1 MLRLKHLKSEM
12 TLSFIIVAIVI
23 ITSVELISF
32 WWIKDMIE
40 TKVSETT
47 VETLKQ
53 IDKNINSIYGNS
65 EDISKYTI
73 ANREVRK
80 LLKLREDQFD
90 QSTELLIRINEEY
103 ANLTNSKSFIAAIN
117 VFGKNNL
124 KFESAGSSFVIDG
137 NGAPV
142 IDIPEDG
149 SYILTP
155 TYRRYYYTLGEQY
168 IMSFYRQIKDIN
180 DFQNHLGTLRID
192 INESVVNG
200 IYKDISL
207 GQTGYVFITDK
218 KGCVISHSDKQQI
231 GIDLQNNTY
240 YNTVFE
246 KKEGYY
252 KEKIDGKNVLI
263 TFFQSEQHDMIYLG
277 QVPFEELMYK
287 VDAARNL
294 TLLLTLMAI
303 LISLLFFYILS
314 TRISNPIST
323 LTGFMKQVE
332 NGDFNVTVDSEREDE
347 IGQLSRSFNQMVNRI
362 KELIEEVYLTKI
374 KKKEAELDA
383 LQSQINPHFL
393 YNTLDIA
400 YWSSRMEDAPI
411 TEEIISNL
419 SNFFKLGLNK
429 GKEVT
434 TIRKEVEH
442 LNSYLYI
449 QLLRY
454 DEKPEILV
462 KVDETLYDYKLIKL
476 ILQPLVENA
485 LLHGISDMDVGGRV
499 EVKGREEGNDIIFEV
514 KDNGKGI
521 ESSRLAT
528 IFDEDSKHE
537 SYGLKNVQ
545 DRIKI
550 YYGEE
555 YGLTIESELN
565 LGTTVKIRIPK
576 SQNGV
581 NKNDKSTDR

>member
-1 MLRLKHLKSEM
+1 MLKMKHLKSEM

-53 IDKNINSIYGNS
+53 IDKNMNSIYGNS

-80 LLKLREDQFD
+80 FLKLKEAEHD

-124 KFESAGSSFVIDG
+124 KFESAGSSFIMDVEE
-137 NGAPV
+137 APV
-142 IDIPEDG
+142 FQVPEDG
-149 SYILTP
+149 SYILTS

-180 DFQNHLGTLRID
+180 DFQNQLGTLRID
-192 INESVVNG
+192 INEKVVNS
-200 IYKDISL
+200 IYKDIVL
-207 GQTGYVFITDK
+207 GQTGYFFITNK
-218 KGCVISHSDKQQI
+218 KGVVISHSDKAQL
-231 GIDLQNNTY
+231 GSDLHSKSY
-240 YNTVFE
+240 YSTVFD

-252 KEKIDGKNVLI
+252 KEKIDGRNVII
-263 TFFQSEQHDMIYLG
+263 TFFQSDLHDMIYLG
-277 QVPFEELMYK
+277 QVPYEELMHK
-287 VDAARNL
+287 VDSARNL
-294 TLLLTLMAI
+294 TLFLTLIAI
-303 LISLLFFYILS
+303 LISLLFFYLVS

-332 NGDFNVTVDSEREDE
+332 KGDFSVTVDSEREDE

-362 KELIEEVYLTKI
+362 KELVEEVYLTKI

-434 TIRKEVEH
+434 TIGKEVEH
-442 LNSYLYI
+442 LKSYLYI

-454 DEKPEILV
+454 EEKPEIIV
-462 KVDETLYDYKLIKL
+462 KVDEGLFHYELIKL

-485 LLHGISDMDVGGRV
+485 LLHGISDMDCGGRI
-499 EVKGREEGNDIIFEV
+499 EVSGKEEGDDIIFEV

-528 IFDEDSKHE
+528 IFDEDSKHDG
-537 SYGLKNVQ
+537 YGVKNVQ

-550 YYGEE
+550 YYGES
-555 YGLTIESELN
+555 YGLTIQSEQN
-565 LGTTVKIRIPK
+565 RGTSVRIRIPK
-576 SQNGV
+576 LHRGG
-581 NKNDKSTDR
+581 D

>member
-1 MLRLKHLKSEM
+1 M
-12 TLSFIIVAIVI
+12 TLSFIIVAIII

-53 IDKNINSIYGNS
+53 IDKNMNSIYGNS
-65 EDISKYTI
+65 DDISKYTI
-73 ANREVRK
+73 ANRDVRK
-80 LLKLREDQFD
+80 FLKLKESQLD

-117 VFGKNNL
+117 FFGKNNL
-124 KFESAGSSFVIDG
+124 KFESAGSSFVMDVDQ
-137 NGAPV
+137 APV
-142 IDIPEDG
+142 IEAPEDG

-168 IMSFYRQIKDIN
+168 IMSFYRQLKDIN
-180 DFQNHLGTLRID
+180 NFQNRIGTLRID
-192 INESVVNG
+192 ISENVVNS
-200 IYKDISL
+200 IYKDIVL
-207 GQTGYVFITDK
+207 GQTGYFFITDK
-218 KGCVISHSDKQQI
+218 KGIVISHSDKKQI
-231 GIDLQNNTY
+231 GSDLHSKSY
-240 YNTVFE
+240 YSTVFDT
-246 KKEGYY
+246 KEGYF
-252 KEKIDGKNVLI
+252 KERIEGRNVLI
-263 TFFQSEQHDMIYLG
+263 TFFQSDQHNMIYLG
-277 QVPFEELMYK
+277 QVPYEELMYK
-287 VDAARNL
+287 VDSARNL
-294 TLLLTLMAI
+294 TLFLTLIAI
-303 LISLLFFYILS
+303 LISLLFFYIVS

-332 NGDFNVTVDSEREDE
+332 NGDFNVNVDSEREDE

-411 TEEIISNL
+411 TEEIILNL

-434 TIRKEVEH
+434 TIGKEVEH
-442 LNSYLYI
+442 LKSYLYI

-454 DEKPEILV
+454 DEKPAIIV
-462 KVDETLYDYKLIKL
+462 KVDENLYHYKLIKL

-485 LLHGISDMDVGGRV
+485 LLHGISDMDTGGRI
-499 EVKGREEGNDIIFEV
+499 EVLGTEEGDDIIFEV
-514 KDNGKGI
+514 RDNGKGI
-521 ESSRLAT
+521 ESSRLET

-537 SYGLKNVQ
+537 GYGVKNVQ

-550 YYGEE
+550 YYGEN
-555 YGLTIESELN
+555 YGLTIESELMV
-565 LGTTVKIRIPK
+565 GTTVTIRIPK
-576 SQNGV
+576 LQNGV
-581 NKNDKSTDR
+581 NKHD

>member
-1 MLRLKHLKSEM
+1 MLRMKHLKSEM

-53 IDKNINSIYGNS
+53 IDKNMNSIYGNS

-80 LLKLREDQFD
+80 FLKLKESEFD

-117 VFGKNNL
+117 FFGKNNL
-124 KFESAGSSFVIDG
+124 KFESAGSSFVMDVDQ
-137 NGAPV
+137 APV
-142 IDIPEDG
+142 IEVPEDG
-149 SYILTP
+149 TYILTP
-155 TYRRYYYTLGEQY
+155 TYKRYYYTLGEQY

-180 DFQNHLGTLRID
+180 DFQNQLGTLRID
-192 INESVVNG
+192 ISENVVNS
-200 IYKDISL
+200 IYKDIVL
-207 GQTGYVFITDK
+207 GQTGYFFITDK
-218 KGCVISHSDKQQI
+218 KGFVISHSDKKLL
-231 GIDLQNNTY
+231 GSDLHSKSY
-240 YNTVFE
+240 YSTVFDT
-246 KKEGYY
+246 KEGYY
-252 KEKIDGKNVLI
+252 KERIDGRDVLI
-263 TFFQSEQHDMIYLG
+263 TFFQSDQHNMIYLG
-277 QVPFEELMYK
+277 QVPYKELMYK
-287 VDAARNL
+287 VDSARNL
-294 TLLLTLMAI
+294 TLFLTLIAI
-303 LISLLFFYILS
+303 LISLLFFHILS
-314 TRISNPIST
+314 TRISNPIRT

-332 NGDFNVTVDSEREDE
+332 KGDFNVTVDSEREDE

-429 GKEVT
+429 GKEIT
-434 TIRKEVEH
+434 TIGKEVEH

-454 DEKPEILV
+454 DEKPEIIV
-462 KVDETLYDYKLIKL
+462 KVDEKLYNYKLIKL

-485 LLHGISDMDVGGRV
+485 LLHGISDMDAGGRI
-499 EVKGREEGNDIIFEV
+499 EVLGTDEGDDIIFEV
-514 KDNGKGI
+514 RDNGKGI

-537 SYGLKNVQ
+537 GYGVKNVQ

-550 YYGEE
+550 YYGES
-555 YGLTIESELN
+555 YGLTIQSEIQ

-576 SQNGV
+576 LQNGV
-581 NKNDKSTDR
+581 NKND

>member
-1 MLRLKHLKSEM
+1 MLRMKHLKSEM

-53 IDKNINSIYGNS
+53 IDKNMNSIYGNS

-73 ANREVRK
+73 ANREVRRF
-80 LLKLREDQFD
+80 LKLEEAEFD
-90 QSTELLIRINEEY
+90 QATGLLIRINEEY

-117 VFGKNNL
+117 FFGKNNL
-124 KFESAGSSFVIDG
+124 KFESAGSSYVMDV
-137 NGAPV
+137 NEAPV
-142 IDIPEDG
+142 IEVPEDG

-155 TYRRYYYTLGEQY
+155 TYRRYYGTLGEQY

-180 DFQNHLGTLRID
+180 NFQNQLGTLRID
-192 INESVVNG
+192 ISENVVNS
-200 IYKDISL
+200 IYKDIVL
-207 GQTGYVFITDK
+207 GQTGYFFITDK
-218 KGCVISHSDKQQI
+218 KGFVISHSDKQQL
-231 GIDLQNNTY
+231 GSDLHSKSY
-240 YNTVFE
+240 YSTVFDT
-246 KKEGYY
+246 KEGYY
-252 KEKIDGKNVLI
+252 KEQIDGRDVLI
-263 TFFQSEQHDMIYLG
+263 TFFQSDQHDMIYLG
-277 QVPFEELMYK
+277 QVPYKELMYK
-287 VDAARNL
+287 VDSARNL
-294 TLLLTLMAI
+294 TLLITLIAI

-314 TRISNPIST
+314 TRISIPIST

-434 TIRKEVEH
+434 SVGKEVEH

-454 DEKPEILV
+454 DEKPEVIV
-462 KVDETLYDYKLIKL
+462 KVDEKLYDFKLIKL

-485 LLHGISDMDVGGRV
+485 LLHGISDMDAGGRI
-499 EVKGREEGNDIIFEV
+499 EVLGTEEGDDIIFEV

-537 SYGLKNVQ
+537 GYGVKNVQ
-545 DRIKI
+545 DRIRI
-550 YYGEE
+550 YYGEN
-555 YGLTIESELN
+555 YGLTIESTLN

-576 SQNGV
+576 LQNGV
-581 NKNDKSTDR
+581 IKND

>member
-1 MLRLKHLKSEM
+1 MLRMKHLKSEM

-23 ITSVELISF
+23 ITSVEFISF

-53 IDKNINSIYGNS
+53 IDKNMNSIYGNS

-80 LLKLREDQFD
+80 FLKLKESQFN

-117 VFGKNNL
+117 FFGKNNL
-124 KFESAGSSFVIDG
+124 KFESAGSSFVMDVDQTSEIE
-137 NGAPV
+137 V
-142 IDIPEDG
+142 PEDG
-149 SYILTP
+149 SFILTP

-180 DFQNHLGTLRID
+180 DFQKRLGTLRID
-192 INESVVNG
+192 ISENVVNS
-200 IYKDISL
+200 IYNDIVL
-207 GQTGYVFITDK
+207 GQTGYFFITDK
-218 KGCVISHSDKQQI
+218 KGTVISHSDKEQI
-231 GIDLQNNTY
+231 GSDLHNTSY
-240 YNTVFE
+240 YSTVFDT
-246 KKEGYY
+246 KEGYF
-252 KEKIDGKNVLI
+252 KERIDGRNVLI
-263 TFFQSEQHDMIYLG
+263 TFYQSDQHNMIYLG
-277 QVPFEELMYK
+277 QVPYEELMYK
-287 VDAARNL
+287 VDSARNL
-294 TLLLTLMAI
+294 TLFLTLIAI

-314 TRISNPIST
+314 TRISTPIST

-411 TEEIISNL
+411 TEEIILNL

-434 TIRKEVEH
+434 TIGKEMEH
-442 LNSYLYI
+442 LKSYLYI

-454 DEKPEILV
+454 DEKPEVVI
-462 KVDETLYDYKLIKL
+462 KVEEKLYHYKLIKL

-485 LLHGISDMDVGGRV
+485 LLHGISDMDAGGHI
-499 EVKGREEGNDIIFEV
+499 EVLGMEEGDNIIFEV

-521 ESSRLAT
+521 ESSRLET

-537 SYGLKNVQ
+537 GYGVKNVQ

-550 YYGEE
+550 YYGEN
-555 YGLTIESELN
+555 YGLTILSTLN
-565 LGTTVKIRIPK
+565 LGTTVRIIIPK
-576 SQNGV
+576 LQNGV
-581 NKNDKSTDR
+581 NKND